1 MVLAG
6 LITAFSTALFL
17 FYVLVTVQ
25 RILRCAFPR
34 K

>member
-6 LITAFSTALFL
+6 LIMALSTALFL
-17 FYVLVTVQ
+17 FYLLATVQ
-25 RILRCAFPR
+25 RILRCAFQR